1 MVVRDMRA
9 ISNLPA
15 GYRNAAMSGLAIANK
30 NSPAIRLSIAIAIV
44 SVLCTAPVAS
54 AAEAENDVFQQAVNY
69 VFTGRVDPQNGP
81 EIVDRKACIVLVPEP
96 KFKRYARYYLRRFK
110 MDSSRIS
117 KKYSGVQTL
126 YELEVEGDD
135 VILEYLKGD
144 KTTADYGF
152 KSAHISLPGKPDQ
165 TQKALRIIF
174 GEYCKAEAPK
184 SPF

>member
-1 MVVRDMRA
+1 
-9 ISNLPA
+9 
-15 GYRNAAMSGLAIANK
+15 MSGLAIANK
-30 NSPAIRLSIAIAIV
+30 NCPAIRWSTVVAIV
-44 SVLCTAPVAS
+44 SALWTVPVAS
-54 AAEAENDVFQQAVNY
+54 AAAAENDVFQQAVNY
-69 VFTGRVDPQNGP
+69 VFTGRIDPPDGA
-81 EIVDRKACIVLVPEP
+81 EIVDRKACIVVVPEP

-110 MDSSRIS
+110 MDTSRIS
-117 KKYSGVQTL
+117 KKYSGRQAL
-126 YELEVEGDD
+126 YQLEVDGDD

-174 GEYCKAEAPK
+174 GDYCKAEAPK